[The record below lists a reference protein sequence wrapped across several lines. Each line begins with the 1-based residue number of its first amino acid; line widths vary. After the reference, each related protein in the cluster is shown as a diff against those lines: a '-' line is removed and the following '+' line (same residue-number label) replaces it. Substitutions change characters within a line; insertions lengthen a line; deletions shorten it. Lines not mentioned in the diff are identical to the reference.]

1 MINIYK
7 LKLTI
12 LQQEILRLLFIK
24 AGTSLNAHGIA
35 RTLEVSQ
42 PAVSKALPML
52 EKEGLIKVSK
62 DKISKRLSI
71 ELNRDNNQ
79 VIWLKRA
86 DNLKQIY
93 QSGLAQLLYDNF
105 PGATVIFFGSY
116 AFGED
121 TLKSDIDLAV
131 VGTKER
137 SIDLAKFEKIL
148 EREIIINYYKSFNN
162 LDKNLLSNIANGIVL
177 KGAIDL

>member
-1 MINIYK
+1 MVSIYK

-12 LQQEILRLLFIK
+12 LQQEILRLLFVK

-35 RTLEVSQ
+35 RALEVSQ

-62 DKISKRLSI
+62 DKDSKRLSI
-71 ELNRDNNQ
+71 ELNRDNHY
-79 VIWLKRA
+79 VIWLKRV

-93 QSGLAQLLYDNF
+93 ESGLAKFLYDSL
-105 PGATVIFFGSY
+105 PGATVILFGSY

-121 TLKSDIDLAV
+121 TSKSDIDLAV
-131 VGTKER
+131 IGAKEKVL
-137 SIDLAKFEKIL
+137 DLAKFEKTL
-148 EREIIINYYKSFNN
+148 EREIIINYYKSFNDI
-162 LDKNLLSNIANGIVL
+162 DKHLLSNIANGILL
-177 KGAIDL
+177 KGAVEL